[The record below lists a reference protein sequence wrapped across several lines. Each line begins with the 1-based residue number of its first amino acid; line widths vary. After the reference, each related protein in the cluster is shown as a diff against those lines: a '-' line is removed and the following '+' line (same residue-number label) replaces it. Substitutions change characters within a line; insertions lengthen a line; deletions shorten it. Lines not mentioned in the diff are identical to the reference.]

1 MKNISFGDTPVS
13 RCVYYRLVCG
23 LAANIDPPGSGR
35 ITFLAGSTAVLSM
48 PGSLGI
54 VVLQYMQCHGVAVGP
69 IVAHA
74 GSNRWTFLVRPDVP
88 DDDTGLFKDLFR
100 LNVMFWGEGTIA
112 LPSPT
117 GELGGGSRRWIEL
130 PRNSFRPSGRVV
142 VDAILECTGIHR
154 DSRSLAVHRG

>member
-35 ITFLAGSTAVLSM
+35 ITFLAGGTGALTM
-48 PGSLGI
+48 PGTLGS
-54 VVLQYMQCHGVAVGP
+54 VLRQHMQRHGVAVGP
-69 IVAHA
+69 IVLHV

-88 DDDTGLFKDLFR
+88 DDDTRLFNQLFP
-100 LNVMFWGEGTIA
+100 LNVSIVRAGAIA

-117 GELGGGSRRWIEL
+117 GEPGGGSRRWIEL
-130 PRNSFRPSGRVV
+130 PRNTFRPSARVV
-142 VDAILECTGIHR
+142 VDAILGCTGINR
-154 DSRSLAVHRG
+154 ESRSLAVHHG